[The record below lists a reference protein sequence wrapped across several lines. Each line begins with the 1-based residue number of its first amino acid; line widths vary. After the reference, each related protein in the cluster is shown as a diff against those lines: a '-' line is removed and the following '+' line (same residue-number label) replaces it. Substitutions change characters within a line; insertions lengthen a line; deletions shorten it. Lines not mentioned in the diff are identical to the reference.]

1 MRNDLF
7 LIEVGNRIKTIRKK
21 KGITVTAIFNIT
33 GIARDN
39 LHRIESGKKN
49 FHILTI
55 KSIAEAMGLD
65 VKELL

>member
-1 MRNDLF
+1 MKNNLF

-39 LHRIESGKKN
+39 LHRIESSKKN

-55 KSIAEAMGLD
+55 KSIAEAIGVDL
-65 VKELL
+65 KELI